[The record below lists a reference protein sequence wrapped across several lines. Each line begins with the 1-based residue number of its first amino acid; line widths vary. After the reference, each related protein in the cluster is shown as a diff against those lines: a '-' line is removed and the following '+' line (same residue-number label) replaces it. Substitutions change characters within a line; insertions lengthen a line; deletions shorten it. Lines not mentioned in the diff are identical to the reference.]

1 MRAEESMGD
10 SAKERTAATAPGL
23 AAMKAA
29 GRRIVMTTAYD
40 LVTARLGDAVA
51 DVLLVGD
58 SVGTVCLGFPTTLPV
73 TQAMIAHHLDA
84 VMRAGPKALV
94 VADMAFLSCHLDH
107 ADTIRNAG
115 DLIRRGAGAVKI
127 EGGGRR
133 VETIRRVIDS
143 EIPVMGHLGLTPQSF
158 NAMGGHK
165 VQARKGAQVTR
176 ILDDACALEAAG
188 CFALVLE
195 GVPAPVA
202 ARITKE
208 LTIPTIGIG
217 AGVGCDG
224 QVLVIHDILGL
235 TQGHKPRFV
244 RCYVDGFG
252 VMSEAM
258 GRWARDVREGAF
270 PGDQESYA
278 LPEDGRAALE
288 AWRRG

>member
-1 MRAEESMGD
+1 
-10 SAKERTAATAPGL
+10 
-23 AAMKAA
+23 
-29 GRRIVMTTAYD
+29 MTTAYD

-127 EGGGRR
+127 EGGARR

-188 CFALVLE
+188 CFAVVLE

-235 TQGHKPRFV
+235 TQGHTPRFV
-244 RCYVDGFG
+244 RGYVDGFG
-252 VMSEAM
+252 ILGDAM
-258 GRWARDVREGAF
+258 GRWAQDVREGAF

-278 LPEDGRAALE
+278 LPEEGRAALV
-288 AWRRG
+288 AWRKG